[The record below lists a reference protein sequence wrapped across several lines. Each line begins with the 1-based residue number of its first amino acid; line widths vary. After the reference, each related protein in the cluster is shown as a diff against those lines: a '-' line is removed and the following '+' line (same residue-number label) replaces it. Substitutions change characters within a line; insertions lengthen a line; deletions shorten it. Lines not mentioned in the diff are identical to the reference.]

1 MNTTLAL
8 RFRAHDIRMLGA
20 STLGSFVVLWSA
32 LIFWLSAQQARSDD
46 TGGSAVHLLLMN
58 AGHAPL
64 FGIWAAGAAFY
75 LACKTPR
82 PIPDISFTLNAI
94 VATLAFGTLDEIHQY
109 FVPGRTASWTDVATD
124 GIGAAVALYCLRYVA
139 SPRSAASGL
148 LLRILIGIVTMLA
161 SGAVATWVDTAGA
174 SST

>member
-1 MNTTLAL
+1 MDTTLAL

-32 LIFWLSAQQARSDD
+32 LIFWLSAQPSRSDE

-82 PIPDISFTLNAI
+82 PLPDVFFAVKAI
-94 VATLAFGTLDEIHQY
+94 VATLVFGAVDEIHQY
-109 FVPGRTASWTDVATD
+109 FVPGRTSSWTDVATD
-124 GIGAAVALYCLRYVA
+124 AIGAAVALYCLRYVA
-139 SPRSAASGL
+139 SPRSTAFGL
-148 LLRILIGIVTMLA
+148 LLRTLLGIVMMLG
-161 SGAVATWVDTAGA
+161 SGAVATWFDGIG
-174 SST
+174 S